1 MIPTQKNMMILVE
14 YYIYL
19 VWVYLSRKVWIS
31 NWKTV

>member
-19 VWVYLSRKVWIS
+19 VWVYLSRKV
-31 NWKTV
+31 